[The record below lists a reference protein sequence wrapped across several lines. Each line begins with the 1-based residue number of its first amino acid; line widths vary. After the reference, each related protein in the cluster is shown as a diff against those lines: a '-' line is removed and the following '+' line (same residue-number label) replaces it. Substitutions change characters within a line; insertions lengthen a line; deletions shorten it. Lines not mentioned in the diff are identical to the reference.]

1 MAGEERSPVASS
13 RRPPTPAQ
21 RRNVQRAERVIG
33 VAAPFLDLL
42 LAVGDRI
49 SRIAE
54 PEDHEYYP
62 VRTEGMPRPQE
73 GGAPGNPGGGAGDR
87 RQGESAGD

>member
-1 MAGEERSPVASS
+1 LSDVPQPSS
-13 RRPPTPAQ
+13 RVTLSPAQ
-21 RRNVQRAERVIG
+21 QRTRRRFETLIG
-33 VAAPFLDLL
+33 ITAPFLDGL

-62 VRTEGMPRPQE
+62 VRAGELAEEYPAARRK
-73 GGAPGNPGGGAGDR
+73 APPSGD
-87 RQGESAGD
+87 

>member
-1 MAGEERSPVASS
+1 MSDVQPSS
-13 RRPPTPAQ
+13 RVALSPAQ
-21 RRNVQRAERVIG
+21 QRTRRRFETLIG
-33 VAAPFLDLL
+33 ITAPFLDAV

-62 VRTEGMPRPQE
+62 VRAGELAEEYPAARRK
-73 GGAPGNPGGGAGDR
+73 APPSGD
-87 RQGESAGD
+87 